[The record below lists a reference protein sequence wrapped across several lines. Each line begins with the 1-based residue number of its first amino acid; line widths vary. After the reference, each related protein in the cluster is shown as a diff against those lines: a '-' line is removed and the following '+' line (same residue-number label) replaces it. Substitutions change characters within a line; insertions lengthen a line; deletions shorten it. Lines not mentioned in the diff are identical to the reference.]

1 MPSFSDFAGFEGF
14 CFCSD
19 RAKPRWCPTASIRLC
34 SPLRLQAP
42 RWSLKPNPSAEFF
55 SGPIERSAMNK
66 VILVLALASLFLI
79 PSVTRAQFANAV
91 LSYDHGTGFAA
102 NFTNANAAIGAPT
115 SGSSVTP
122 FAPPFSTSQI
132 VSIGAGGS
140 LTLQLSTPMVNS
152 PANPFGIDLL
162 IFGNSFFVVTNGSG
176 SSARTSGA
184 IFTSSISTRVEV
196 SADALTW
203 FTLDPAR
210 APIVGTLFPTD
221 GIGDPGRAVN
231 PALTSSDFAGLDLS
245 GIRSLYN
252 GSAGGARFDH
262 SWAQDGGG
270 NNVNLASIDYVR
282 IDVLS
287 GRTQID
293 AIAVVPEPSTWALG
307 LVGLCLLW
315 LRAWTPKITR

>member
-1 MPSFSDFAGFEGF
+1 MPDRINTSLFAAAPSSPALVSQTKIRPLSFLS
-14 CFCSD
+14 
-19 RAKPRWCPTASIRLC
+19 RL
-34 SPLRLQAP
+34 
-42 RWSLKPNPSAEFF
+42 
-55 SGPIERSAMNK
+55 IERSAMNK
-66 VILVLALASLFLI
+66 VTLVLALASLFLTR
-79 PSVTRAQFANAV
+79 SVRAQFANAV

-102 NFTNANAAIGAPT
+102 NFTNSNAALGAPT

-140 LTLQLSTPMVNS
+140 LTLQLSTPIVNN

-184 IFTSSISTRVEV
+184 IFTSSVSTRVELRE
-196 SADALTW
+196 DGLTW
-203 FTLDPAR
+203 FTLDPSR

-252 GSAGGARFDH
+252 GSAGGAGFDLA
-262 SWAQDGGG
+262 WAQDGNG
-270 NNVNLASIDYVR
+270 NSVDLPSADYIR

-293 AIAVVPEPSTWALG
+293 AVSVVPEPSASALG
-307 LVGLCLLW
+307 LMGLCLFW
-315 LRAWTPKITR
+315 LRAKR

>member
-1 MPSFSDFAGFEGF
+1 MPDRINTSLFAATPSSPALVSQTKTSF
-14 CFCSD
+14 
-19 RAKPRWCPTASIRLC
+19 
-34 SPLRLQAP
+34 
-42 RWSLKPNPSAEFF
+42 AEFL
-55 SGPIERSAMNK
+55 SRLIERSAMNK
-66 VILVLALASLFLI
+66 VTLGLALASVFLT
-79 PSVTRAQFANAV
+79 PALTHAQFANAV

-102 NFTNANAAIGAPT
+102 NFTNSNAALGPPT
-115 SGSSVTP
+115 SGSNVTP

-140 LTLQLSTPMVNS
+140 LTLQLSTPIVNS

-184 IFTSSISTRVEV
+184 IFTSSGSTRVEV
-196 SADALTW
+196 SEDALIW
-203 FTLDPAR
+203 FTLGPSH
-210 APIVGTLFPTD
+210 APTVGTLFPTD

-252 GSAGGARFDH
+252 GSAGGAGFDL
-262 SWAQDGGG
+262 SWAQDGNG
-270 NNVNLASIDYVR
+270 NSVELASADYIR

-293 AIAVVPEPSTWALG
+293 AVSVVPDDA
-307 LVGLCLLW
+307 
-315 LRAWTPKITR
+315 